1 MATANEFEFL
11 DEEVRELLENYKHK
25 KATVYEP
32 CTLKNVKECLIGINE
47 ELGIYNI
54 NYLFNPYI
62 DYDNSTLTPEALVK
76 LINATWTLLH
86 YHKNLKEKVDGLSEQ
101 NHILD
106 QKNKQ
111 VNGMLGRL
119 KDKLLSEKNEA
130 RACVASA
137 QRVSDQSEDLLHTLS
152 ETKAKLF
159 RVTKQ
164 KDALEKSLRNEV
176 SRLKLDNEKLLDRLR
191 NKSKRQKNL
200 ALPDK
205 ADISRDWVCP
215 NCKKNVRKGDNSQT
229 SVKGMCD
236 ALPTSA
242 VSTPEGS
249 SGINNTEADSG
260 HGELAIFMSEMRE
273 FRKEMNI
280 LRESLSVRLDNFEQ
294 RLCLVEQRQAEIS
307 TSNTSELERTIADL
321 KQELNE
327 RDQEA
332 LLTDLEI
339 GELPEERGV
348 SVQTVTDLAARL
360 GVALE
365 PRDVVFAER
374 VGAPPAEAGGRPRR
388 VVVRLARRHL
398 RDDLLKAA
406 RVRRKVVAPAPAPVD
421 GGGAPTLHRVYIN
434 ERLTRHNRQ
443 IFHLVRGQCK
453 KLQWSTRGRT
463 EVECTSVKR
472 MEHPLTKSGP
482 KRILNVCWD
491 LLRSDSK

>member
-191 NKSKRQKNL
+191 NKSNVHVSCSEVCDSTLLRLKERERKHLSVISQLQNNNQELLREVL
-200 ALPDK
+200 ALK
-205 ADISRDWVCP
+205 EEIILGGIESFDID
-215 NCKKNVRKGDNSQT
+215 NRKT
-229 SVKGMCD
+229 
-236 ALPTSA
+236 
-242 VSTPEGS
+242 
-249 SGINNTEADSG
+249 
-260 HGELAIFMSEMRE
+260 
-273 FRKEMNI
+273 
-280 LRESLSVRLDNFEQ
+280 
-294 RLCLVEQRQAEIS
+294 
-307 TSNTSELERTIADL
+307 
-321 KQELNE
+321 
-327 RDQEA
+327 
-332 LLTDLEI
+332 
-339 GELPEERGV
+339 
-348 SVQTVTDLAARL
+348 
-360 GVALE
+360 
-365 PRDVVFAER
+365 
-374 VGAPPAEAGGRPRR
+374 
-388 VVVRLARRHL
+388 
-398 RDDLLKAA
+398 
-406 RVRRKVVAPAPAPVD
+406 
-421 GGGAPTLHRVYIN
+421 
-434 ERLTRHNRQ
+434 
-443 IFHLVRGQCK
+443 
-453 KLQWSTRGRT
+453 
-463 EVECTSVKR
+463 
-472 MEHPLTKSGP
+472 
-482 KRILNVCWD
+482 
-491 LLRSDSK
+491 